1 MISFSGSKVHF
12 PEDLMMTPLKV
23 AKIVKKVDVDYIGR
37 ASIDI
42 QAPPYLHRN

>member
-1 MISFSGSKVHF
+1 MISFSGRKVHF
-12 PEDLMMTPLKV
+12 PEDLMITPLKV
-23 AKIVKKVDVDYIGR
+23 AKIKKVDVDYIGR